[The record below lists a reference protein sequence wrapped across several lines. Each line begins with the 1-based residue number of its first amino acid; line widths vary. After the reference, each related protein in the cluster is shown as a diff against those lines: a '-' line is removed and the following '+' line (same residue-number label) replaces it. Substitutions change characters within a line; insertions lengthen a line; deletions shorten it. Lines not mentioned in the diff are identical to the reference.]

1 MRSNTGSPHRTTR
14 WARPALAITVPA
26 VAAAL
31 LVAGCSSSGSSS
43 ASSSASSSGTS
54 SASASATGAG
64 AGATSSSGSGNASAL
79 AAGTKNVSG
88 ADPVVIG
95 VLYTDDNPIGIA
107 PEIKSAGEAAADYVN
122 SHGGVGGRPVKIV
135 PCNGMNNAQNDAQCA
150 TQFVNSGVVT
160 VEGLDGFWGG
170 VGVSIIGKAGI
181 ANQTLPISG
190 PEFSAPNA
198 YPWEGSGV
206 TASAAA
212 ASYFVQQKLASAC
225 AYQDIPSFQEQCVD
239 DFQKPAVAL
248 GAKSPQLVTIPPTA
262 NDLSQYAA
270 KLQQTGAKGVLVVA
284 GDPAT
289 PNLIQA
295 AAQIGYKPQWILPSQ
310 QPDFFKAVG
319 ADANGAIFY
328 DDLVDSSDT
337 TNADAAVFRAAMAK
351 WAPGAVLD
359 AFSIMTFSNIVTL
372 ARLGDQV
379 GGDKITRANLPA
391 VLGQIKNLP
400 QFMGPTLNASTHLP
414 GLPHALH
421 TGAYLYQWNG
431 TSYSVAG
438 TGYYIVPGSTS

>member
-1 MRSNTGSPHRTTR
+1 MRSNIRSAHRSTR
-14 WARPALAITVPA
+14 RGRPALVIAVPA
-26 VAAAL
+26 IAGT
-31 LVAGCSSSGSSS
+31 LVIAGCSSSGSSS
-43 ASSSASSSGTS
+43 GSGSAG
-54 SASASATGAG
+54 ASATGTG
-64 AGATSSSGSGNASAL
+64 AATSSSGSGGAAAL

-88 ADPVVIG
+88 GNPVVIG

-107 PEIKSAGEAAADYVN
+107 PEIKSAGEAAAAYVN

-135 PCNGMNNAQNDAQCA
+135 ACNGMNNAQNDAQCA

-190 PEFSAPNA
+190 PEFSAQNA

-212 ASYFVQQKLASAC
+212 ASYFVQQNMTSAC

-239 DFQKPAVAL
+239 DFQKPAKTL
-248 GAKSPQLVTIPPTA
+248 GANPQLVTIPPTA

-284 GDPAT
+284 GSPGT

-310 QPDFFKAVG
+310 RPDFFKAVG
-319 ADANGAIFY
+319 TDADGAIFY

-337 TNADAAVFRAAMAK
+337 TNTDAAVFRAAMSK

-379 GGDKITRANLPA
+379 GGDKITRADLPT
-391 VLGQIKNLP
+391 VLGQINNLP
-400 QFMGPTLNASTHLP
+400 QFMGPTLDASKHLA

-431 TSYSVAG
+431 TGYTPAG
-438 TGYYIVPGSTS
+438 KGYYVVPGATG

>member
-1 MRSNTGSPHRTTR
+1 MRSTIRS
-14 WARPALAITVPA
+14 ALRPNPRGRLALVIATPAI
-26 VAAAL
+26 AAT

-43 ASSSASSSGTS
+43 AGGTASTAGG
-54 SASASATGAG
+54 SATGAG
-64 AGATSSSGSGNASAL
+64 SAAATTSGGSGNAAAL
-79 AAGTKNVSG
+79 AAGTKNVAG
-88 ADPVVIG
+88 GDPVVIG

-107 PEIKSAGEAAADYVN
+107 PEIKSAGEAAAAYVN

-135 PCNGMNNAQNDAQCA
+135 ACNGMNNAQNDAQCA

-160 VEGLDGFWGG
+160 VDGLDGFWGG

-212 ASYFVQQKLASAC
+212 ASYFAQQKLPSAC
-225 AYQDIPSFQEQCVD
+225 AYQDIPSFQEQCVE
-239 DFQKPAVAL
+239 DFQKPAETL
-248 GAKSPQLVTIPPTA
+248 GANPQLVTIPPTA

-284 GDPAT
+284 GSPGT

-310 QPDFFKAVG
+310 RPDFFKAVG
-319 ADANGAIFY
+319 TDADGAIFY

-337 TNADAAVFRAAMAK
+337 TNADAAVFRAAMSK
-351 WAPGAVLD
+351 WASGAVLD

-379 GGDKITRANLPA
+379 GGDKITRADLPA

-400 QFMGPTLNASTHLP
+400 QFMGPTLDASKHLA

-431 TSYSVAG
+431 TGYTPAG
-438 TGYYIVPGSTS
+438 QGYYVVPGATG

>member
-1 MRSNTGSPHRTTR
+1 MRSPTRSAHRPTIR
-14 WARPALAITVPA
+14 VRPAYA
-26 VAAAL
+26 VAATAIAGAL
-31 LVAGCSSSGSSS
+31 TIAGCSSSGSSS
-43 ASSSASSSGTS
+43 SAGG
-54 SASASATGAG
+54 SAAGTGA
-64 AGATSSSGSGNASAL
+64 AGATASGTAASGGTGAAAAL
-79 AAGTKNVSG
+79 AAGTKNVTG
-88 ADPVVIG
+88 GNPVVIG
-95 VLYTDDNPIGIA
+95 VLYTDDNPIGTA

-122 SHGGVGGRPVKIV
+122 SHGGIGGRPVKIV
-135 PCNGMNNAQNDAQCA
+135 ACNGMNNAQNDAQCA

-212 ASYFVQQKLASAC
+212 ASYFVQQKLTSAC
-225 AYQDIPSFQEQCVD
+225 AYQDIPSFQEQCVE
-239 DFQKPAVAL
+239 DFQKPAQAL
-248 GAKSPQLVTIPPTA
+248 GASPQLVTIPPTA

-284 GDPAT
+284 GSPAT
-289 PNLIQA
+289 PDLIQA
-295 AAQIGYKPQWILPSQ
+295 AAQLGYKPQWILPSQ

-319 ADANGAIFY
+319 ADADGAIFY

-337 TNADAAVFRAAMAK
+337 TNPDAAVFRAAMAK

-379 GGDKITRANLPA
+379 GGDKITRAELPTL
-391 VLGQIKNLP
+391 LGQIKNLP
-400 QFMGPTLNASTHLP
+400 QFMGPTLNASTHLA

-431 TSYSVAG
+431 TGYTLAG
-438 TGYYIVPGSTS
+438 KGYYVVPGATG

>member
-1 MRSNTGSPHRTTR
+1 MRSNTRSTHRSTR
-14 WARPALAITVPA
+14 RGRPALVIAVPA
-26 VAAAL
+26 IAAS
-31 LVAGCSSSGSSS
+31 LVIAGCSSSGSSS
-43 ASSSASSSGTS
+43 AGAT
-54 SASASATGAG
+54 ATGTG
-64 AGATSSSGSGNASAL
+64 AAPAATSSSGSGDAGAL
-79 AAGTKNVSG
+79 TAGTKTVSG
-88 ADPVVIG
+88 GNPVVIG

-135 PCNGMNNAQNDAQCA
+135 ACNGMNNAQNDAQCA

-160 VEGLDGFWGG
+160 VDGLDGFWGG

-212 ASYFVQQKLASAC
+212 ASYFAEQKLPSAC

-239 DFQKPAVAL
+239 DFQKPAEAL
-248 GAKSPQLVTIPPTA
+248 GANPQLVTIPPTA

-284 GDPAT
+284 GSPAT

-295 AAQIGYKPQWILPSQ
+295 AAQLGYKPQWILPSQ
-310 QPDFFKAVG
+310 QPSFFKAVG
-319 ADANGAIFY
+319 ADADGAIFY

-337 TNADAAVFRAAMAK
+337 TNQDAAVFRAAMAK

-379 GGDKITRANLPA
+379 GGDKITRAELPTL
-391 VLGQIKNLP
+391 LGQIKNLP
-400 QFMGPTLNASTHLP
+400 QFMGPTLDASKHLA

-431 TSYSVAG
+431 TSYTLAG
-438 TGYYIVPGSTS
+438 KGYYLVPGATG

>member
-1 MRSNTGSPHRTTR
+1 MRSNIRSAHRSTR
-14 WARPALAITVPA
+14 RGRPALVIAVPA
-26 VAAAL
+26 IAGAL
-31 LVAGCSSSGSSS
+31 VIAGCSSSGSSS
-43 ASSSASSSGTS
+43 TG
-54 SASASATGAG
+54 ASATGTG
-64 AGATSSSGSGNASAL
+64 AVPAATSSSGTGGAAAL

-88 ADPVVIG
+88 GNPVVIG

-107 PEIKSAGEAAADYVN
+107 PEIKSAGEAAAAYVN

-135 PCNGMNNAQNDAQCA
+135 ACNGMNNAQNDAQCA

-190 PEFSAPNA
+190 PEFSAQNA

-212 ASYFVQQKLASAC
+212 ASYFVQQNMTSAC

-239 DFQKPAVAL
+239 DFQKPAKTL
-248 GAKSPQLVTIPPTA
+248 GANPQLVTIPPTA

-284 GDPAT
+284 GSPGT

-310 QPDFFKAVG
+310 RPDFFKAVG
-319 ADANGAIFY
+319 TDADGAIFY

-337 TNADAAVFRAAMAK
+337 ANTDAAVFRAAMSK

-372 ARLGDQV
+372 SRLGDHV
-379 GGDKITRANLPA
+379 GGDKITRAGLPA

-400 QFMGPTLNASTHLP
+400 QFMGPTLDASKHLA

-431 TSYSVAG
+431 TSYTLAG
-438 TGYYIVPGSTS
+438 KGYYLVPGATG

>member
-1 MRSNTGSPHRTTR
+1 MRSPTRSAHRPTMR
-14 WARPALAITVPA
+14 VRPALA
-26 VAAAL
+26 AAAPAIAGAL
-31 LVAGCSSSGSSS
+31 LIAGCSSGGSGSAGGS
-43 ASSSASSSGTS
+43 AAGTGSAVAATASGG
-54 SASASATGAG
+54 TGDA
-64 AGATSSSGSGNASAL
+64 AAL
-79 AAGTKNVSG
+79 AAGTKDVTGGN
-88 ADPVVIG
+88 PVMIG

-107 PEIKSAGEAAADYVN
+107 PEIKSAGEAAAAYVN
-122 SHGGVGGRPVKIV
+122 AHGGVGGRPVKIV
-135 PCNGMNNAQNDAQCA
+135 ACNGMNNSQNDAQCA

-181 ANQTLPISG
+181 VNQTLPISG
-190 PEFSAPNA
+190 PEFSAANA

-212 ASYFVQQKLASAC
+212 ASYFVQQKLTSAC

-239 DFQKPAVAL
+239 DFQKPAKTL
-248 GAKSPQLVTIPPTA
+248 GANPQLVTIPPTA

-270 KLQQTGAKGVLVVA
+270 KLRQTGAKGVLVVA
-284 GDPAT
+284 GSPGT

-295 AAQIGYKPQWILPSQ
+295 AAQLGYKPQWILPSQ
-310 QPDFFKAVG
+310 RPDFFKAVG
-319 ADANGAIFY
+319 ANADGAIFY

-337 TNADAAVFRAAMAK
+337 TNKDAAVFRAAMSK

-379 GGDKITRANLPA
+379 GGDKITRADLPA

-400 QFMGPTLNASTHLP
+400 QFMGPTLDASKHLA

-421 TGAYLYQWNG
+421 TGAYLYKWNG
-431 TSYSVAG
+431 TGYTPAG
-438 TGYYIVPGSTS
+438 TGYYVVPGATS

>member
-1 MRSNTGSPHRTTR
+1 MRSNTPSPHRPTR
-14 WARPALAITVPA
+14 RARPVLAVAVPA
-26 VAAAL
+26 IAGIL
-31 LVAGCSSSGSSS
+31 LIAGCSSGGSSS
-43 ASSSASSSGTS
+43 AGGSQAGSG
-54 SASASATGAG
+54 SASAAA
-64 AGATSSSGSGNASAL
+64 SSGGSGAAAAL
-79 AAGTKNVSG
+79 AAGTKNVAG
-88 ADPVVIG
+88 GNPVVIG

-122 SHGGVGGRPVKIV
+122 SHGGIGGRPVKIV
-135 PCNGMNNAQNDAQCA
+135 ACNGMNNAQNDAQCA

-181 ANQTLPISG
+181 VNQTLPISG

-212 ASYFVQQKLASAC
+212 ASYFVQQKLTSAC
-225 AYQDIPSFQEQCVD
+225 AYQDIPSFQQQCAD
-239 DFQKPAVAL
+239 DFQKPAESL
-248 GAKSPQLVTIPPTA
+248 GANPQLVTIPPTA
-262 NDLSQYAA
+262 NDLSQYAV

-284 GDPAT
+284 GSPAT
-289 PNLIQA
+289 PDLIKA
-295 AAQIGYKPQWILPSQ
+295 AAQMGYKPQWILPSQ
-310 QPDFFKAVG
+310 RPDFFTTVG
-319 ADANGAIFY
+319 AAADGAIFY
-328 DDLVDSSDT
+328 DDLVDSSDP

-379 GGDKITRANLPA
+379 GGDKITRAGLPA
-391 VLGQIKNLP
+391 VLGSIKNLP
-400 QFMGPTLNASTHLP
+400 QFMGPALDAGKHLA

-431 TSYSVAG
+431 ASYTEV
-438 TGYYIVPGSTS
+438 GYFVVPGAIS

>member
-1 MRSNTGSPHRTTR
+1 MRSNIGSTHRPIR
-14 WARPALAITVPA
+14 WARPALAIAAPA
-26 VAAAL
+26 VAGAL
-31 LVAGCSSSGSSS
+31 LVAGCSSSGSSGS
-43 ASSSASSSGTS
+43 AGGSAAG
-54 SASASATGAG
+54 TGA
-64 AGATSSSGSGNASAL
+64 AVAATASGGSGDAAAL
-79 AAGTKNVSG
+79 AAGTKNVTG
-88 ADPVVIG
+88 GNPVVIG

-107 PEIKSAGEAAADYVN
+107 PEIKSAGEAAAAYVN

-135 PCNGMNNAQNDAQCA
+135 ACDGMNNAQNDVQCA

-160 VEGLDGFWGG
+160 VEGLDAYWGA

-212 ASYFVQQKLASAC
+212 ASYFVQQNLASAC
-225 AYQDIPSFQEQCVD
+225 AYQDVPSFQEQCVD
-239 DFQKPAVAL
+239 DFQKPAESL
-248 GAKSPQLVTIPPTA
+248 GAKTPQLVTIPPTA
-262 NDLSQYAA
+262 DDLSQYAV

-284 GDPAT
+284 GSPAA
-289 PNLIQA
+289 PNLLQA

-319 ADANGAIFY
+319 ADADGAIFY

-337 TNADAAVFRAAMAK
+337 TNPDAAVFRAAMAK

-359 AFSIMTFSNIVTL
+359 AYSIMTFSNIVTL
-372 ARLGDQV
+372 ARLGDQL
-379 GGDKITRANLPA
+379 GGEKITRAELPTL
-391 VLGQIKNLP
+391 LGQIKNLP
-400 QFMGPTLNASTHLP
+400 QFMGPTLDASKHLP
-414 GLPHALH
+414 GFPHALH
-421 TGAYLYQWNG
+421 TGAYLYKWNG
-431 TSYSVAG
+431 TSYSPAG
-438 TGYYIVPGSTS
+438 KGYYVVPGATG

>member
-1 MRSNTGSPHRTTR
+1 
-14 WARPALAITVPA
+14 
-26 VAAAL
+26 
-31 LVAGCSSSGSSS
+31 
-43 ASSSASSSGTS
+43 
-54 SASASATGAG
+54 
-64 AGATSSSGSGNASAL
+64 
-79 AAGTKNVSG
+79 
-88 ADPVVIG
+88 VIG

-107 PEIKSAGEAAADYVN
+107 PEIKSAGEAAAAYVN

-135 PCNGMNNAQNDAQCA
+135 ACNGMNNAQNDAQCA

-190 PEFSAPNA
+190 PEFSAQNA

-212 ASYFVQQKLASAC
+212 ASYFVQQNMTSAC

-239 DFQKPAVAL
+239 DFQKPAKTL
-248 GAKSPQLVTIPPTA
+248 GANPQLVTIPPTA

-284 GDPAT
+284 GSPGT

-310 QPDFFKAVG
+310 RPDFFKAVG
-319 ADANGAIFY
+319 TDADGAIFY

-337 TNADAAVFRAAMAK
+337 TNTDAAVFRAAMSK

-379 GGDKITRANLPA
+379 GGDKITRTDLPT
-391 VLGQIKNLP
+391 VLGQINNLP
-400 QFMGPTLNASTHLP
+400 QFMGPTLDASKHLA

-431 TSYSVAG
+431 TGYTPAG
-438 TGYYIVPGSTS
+438 KGYYVVPGATG

>member
-1 MRSNTGSPHRTTR
+1 MRSTIRS
-14 WARPALAITVPA
+14 ALRPNPRGRLALVIATPAI
-26 VAAAL
+26 AAT

-43 ASSSASSSGTS
+43 AGGTASSAGG
-54 SASASATGAG
+54 SATGAG
-64 AGATSSSGSGNASAL
+64 SAAATTSGGSGNAAAL

-88 ADPVVIG
+88 GDPVVIG

-107 PEIKSAGEAAADYVN
+107 PEIKSAGEAAAAYVN

-135 PCNGMNNAQNDAQCA
+135 ACNGMNNAQNDAQCA

-160 VEGLDGFWGG
+160 VDGLDGFWGG

-212 ASYFVQQKLASAC
+212 ASYFAQQKLPSAC

-239 DFQKPAVAL
+239 DFQKPAEAL
-248 GAKSPQLVTIPPTA
+248 GSNPQLVTIPPTA

-284 GDPAT
+284 GSPAT

-295 AAQIGYKPQWILPSQ
+295 AAQLGYKPQWILPSQ
-310 QPDFFKAVG
+310 QPSFFKAVG

-328 DDLVDSSDT
+328 DDLVDSSDK
-337 TNADAAVFRAAMAK
+337 TNQDAAVFRAAMAK

-379 GGDKITRANLPA
+379 GGAKITRAGLPTL
-391 VLGQIKNLP
+391 LGQIKNLP
-400 QFMGPTLNASTHLP
+400 QFMGPTLDASKHLA

-431 TSYSVAG
+431 TGYTLAG
-438 TGYYIVPGSTS
+438 KGYYLVPGATG

>member
-1 MRSNTGSPHRTTR
+1 MRSNIGSTHRTTR
-14 WARPALAITVPA
+14 WARPALVVAAPA

-43 ASSSASSSGTS
+43 ATSNATSSGSSSAG
-54 SASASATGAG
+54 ASATGA
-64 AGATSSSGSGNASAL
+64 AAASATSSSGSGDVSAL

-88 ADPVVIG
+88 ADPVAIG

-135 PCNGMNNAQNDAQCA
+135 ACNGMNNAQNDAQCA

-160 VEGLDGFWGG
+160 VEGLDAYWGG

-212 ASYFVQQKLASAC
+212 ASYFVQQNLTSGC
-225 AYQDIPSFQEQCVD
+225 AYQDVPAFQEQCVD
-239 DFQKPAVAL
+239 DFQKPAESL
-248 GAKSPQLVTIPPTA
+248 GAHPQLVAIPPTA
-262 NDLSQYAA
+262 NDMSQYAA
-270 KLQQTGAKGVLVVA
+270 KLHQTGAKGVLVVA

-289 PNLIQA
+289 PNLIEA
-295 AAQIGYKPQWILPSQ
+295 GAQLGYKPQWILPSQ

-319 ADANGAIFY
+319 ADADGAIFY
-328 DDLVDSSDT
+328 NDLVDASDP
-337 TNADAAVFRAAMAK
+337 TNPDAAVFRAAMAK

-379 GGDKITRANLPA
+379 GGDTITRASLPT

-400 QFMGPTLNASTHLP
+400 QFMGPTLNAGTHLP

-421 TGAYLYQWNG
+421 TGAYLYKWNG
-431 TSYSVAG
+431 TSYSLAG
-438 TGYYIVPGSTS
+438 KGYYIVPGSTS

>member
-1 MRSNTGSPHRTTR
+1 MRSNFGSAKRTTR
-14 WARPALAITVPA
+14 WARPALVIAAPAIT
-26 VAAAL
+26 AAL
-31 LVAGCSSSGSSS
+31 LIAGCSSGGSSSGSSS
-43 ASSSASSSGTS
+43 AA
-54 SASASATGAG
+54 ASATGAG
-64 AGATSSSGSGNASAL
+64 AVAATSSSGSGDASAL

-135 PCNGMNNAQNDAQCA
+135 ACNGMNNAQNDAQCA

-198 YPWEGSGV
+198 YPWEGSGM

-212 ASYFVQQKLASAC
+212 ASYFVKQKLAGAC
-225 AYQDIPSFQEQCVD
+225 AYQDIPSFQEQCIT
-239 DFQKPAVAL
+239 DFGKPAESL
-248 GAKSPQLVTIPPTA
+248 GAHPQMVAIPPTA
-262 NDLSQYAA
+262 NDMSQYAE
-270 KLQQTGAKGVLVVA
+270 KLKQTGAKGVLVVA
-284 GDPAT
+284 GSPAT
-289 PNLIQA
+289 PNLIEA
-295 AAQIGYKPQWILPSQ
+295 AAQSGYTPQWILPAQ
-310 QPDFFKAVG
+310 RPDFFTSVG

-328 DDLVDSSDT
+328 DDLVDSSDK
-337 TNADAAVFRAAMAK
+337 TNQDAAVFRAAMAQ

-359 AFSIMTFSNIVTL
+359 SFSIMTFSNIVTL

-379 GGDKITRANLPA
+379 GGDKITRANLPSVFA
-391 VLGQIKNLP
+391 NIKNLP
-400 QFMGPTLNASTHLP
+400 QFMGPTLNASAHLP
-414 GLPHALH
+414 GLSHALH
-421 TGAYLYQWNG
+421 TGAYLYKWNG
-431 TSYSVAG
+431 T
-438 TGYYIVPGSTS
+438 GYTEVGYFVVPGSTS